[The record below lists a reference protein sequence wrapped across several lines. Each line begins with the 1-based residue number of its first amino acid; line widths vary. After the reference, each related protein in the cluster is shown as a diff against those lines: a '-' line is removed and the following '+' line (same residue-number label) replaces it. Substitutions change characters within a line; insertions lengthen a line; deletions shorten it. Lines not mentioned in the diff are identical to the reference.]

1 VRRLNKTSAV
11 VAATVLALGGLAAC
25 GSEDKGG
32 SATGTDAC
40 AGGDGPKIGLA
51 YDIGGRGD
59 QSFND
64 AAWAGVTK
72 ALDELDASCKEVKAA
87 ADDDDAARAERLR
100 TLADAGFNPV
110 IGVGYAYS
118 PAAAEVAADPAYK
131 DTNFAVV
138 DGYSEFEVKSKTEN
152 LVDLTFAEEQGSFL
166 VGVAAAMKSKKKHV
180 GFLGGTHSDL
190 IKKFEAGFTAGV
202 HAIDPKIP
210 VDVKY
215 LTEDP
220 NDNANG
226 FENPAGGKTAGEGLF
241 DGGAD
246 IVYHAAGKSGLGLF
260 QAVAERGAD
269 FWVIGVD
276 SDQYLTA
283 AADEKK
289 HILTSML
296 KRVDTAVFDVISAVA
311 DDKFTSGNKTYD
323 LAAEGIGYSKSGGF
337 IDDIA
342 GEIDGY
348 AEKIE
353 SGEIKVPT
361 VPEG

>member
-1 VRRLNKTSAV
+1 VRRLKKTSAV
-11 VAATVLALGGLAAC
+11 IAATVLAFGGLSAC
-25 GSEDKGG
+25 GKDDKGG
-32 SATGTDAC
+32 SAKAEDAC

-64 AAWAGVTK
+64 AAWAGVKK
-72 ALDELDASCKEVKAA
+72 ALSDLDASCKEVKAA

-110 IGVGYAYS
+110 IGVGFAYS
-118 PAAAEVAADPAYK
+118 PAAAEVAGDYP
-131 DTNFAVV
+131 DTDFAVI
-138 DGYSEFEVKSKTEN
+138 DGYSQFLVKSETKN

-166 VGVAAAMKSKKKHV
+166 VGVAAAMKSEKKHV
-180 GFLGGTHSDL
+180 GFLGGTHGDL

-202 HAIDPKIP
+202 HAVDPKIP

-220 NDNANG
+220 NDNATG
-226 FENPAGGKTAGEGLF
+226 FENPAGGKTAAEGLF

-260 QAVAERGAD
+260 QAVAERGD
-269 FWVIGVD
+269 GFWAIGVD

-283 AADEKK
+283 DADEKT

-296 KRVDTAVFDVISAVA
+296 KRVDVAVFDVIKEVA
-311 DDKFTSGNKTYD
+311 DDSFTSGNKTYD
-323 LAAEGIGYSKSGGF
+323 LKIDGVGYSKSGGF
-337 IDDIA
+337 IDDIS

-348 AEKIE
+348 AEKIK

-361 VPEG
+361 VPKG